1 MSASRMWPPETF
13 VGYMNENITPDPG
26 SGRNI
31 EPELDRKREFAK
43 RASVSV
49 RSVDNWI
56 HDRRIPYLK
65 IGRKVRYRLSDLD
78 AWLETR
84 TRKNT

>member
-1 MSASRMWPPETF
+1 
-13 VGYMNENITPDPG
+13 MNEKSTPDTGPG
-26 SGRNI
+26 RTI
-31 EPELDRKREFAK
+31 EPELDRKPQFAR

-65 IGRKVRYRLSDLD
+65 IGRTVLIPWREALETLNRNYRLN
-78 AWLETR
+78 ARGE
-84 TRKNT
+84 

>member
-1 MSASRMWPPETF
+1 MDEDTST
-13 VGYMNENITPDPG
+13 GTG
-26 SGRNI
+26 SVRNI

-43 RASVSV
+43 RVSVSV

-65 IGRKVRYRLSDLD
+65 IGRTVLIPWREALETLNRNYRLN
-78 AWLETR
+78 ARGE
-84 TRKNT
+84 